1 MKKTSVSL
9 LVLLALL
16 VSGCTS
22 TSKKKKASKE
32 ADISSQNSENPTSKQ
47 SPSSEVATL
56 SSNPT
61 SQQSPS
67 SQTTTQ
73 NPSSSQIEPPP
84 SGDFTVTICTSGYD
98 FSETS
103 GFTTFGI
110 EILTN
115 SDPEKNHL
123 DKLKTYFQNT
133 CGYEGAISNLAC
145 TYMFIQPLQLE
156 DYDHMCLTIGAASD
170 AKGSGTMTW
179 ISTLDI
185 KKVEVKARAYFKYYS
200 YQSGDE
206 LVEGWNHDDYAN
218 FVIGGQTTVLPI
230 AEQRTEQQTI
240 VYEPASPVKS
250 FTIGNGEQ
258 ITSRIFVEE
267 LKITFSN

>member
-9 LVLLALL
+9 LLLLALL

-32 ADISSQNSENPTSKQ
+32 QLISSQVSENPTSEQ
-47 SPSSEVATL
+47 SPSSGTAPV

-73 NPSSSQIEPPP
+73 SPSSSQVEPPP

-98 FSETS
+98 FSEVS

-110 EILTN
+110 EILFN

-123 DKLKTYFQNT
+123 AKLQTYFQNSS
-133 CGYEGAISNLAC
+133 GYEGAISALAC
-145 TYMFIQPLQLE
+145 EHIFVQPLQLT
-156 DYDHMCLTIGAASD
+156 DYEHMCITIGAASN

-179 ISTLDI
+179 TSILDI

-258 ITSRIFVEE
+258 IASRIFVEE